1 MSRIRGSSP
10 IHAALRR
17 ARLLQR
23 CRVVNVKP
31 LAALA
36 CARVFMGGECVARSS
51 ALIHHRLLDVMGN
64 SFSIGSSLS
73 LTSGRIHQLYYPIG
87 NTHTRT
93 CFIFCFFCYVFF
105 SFNVCRRLAVVA
117 QQGWSDPPADL
128 LVLFMKGSG
137 WIIYGVHG
145 YLANVLLTLSSLSAR
160 GQFVLA
166 QQGSGLELMSGYSNL
181 CWRAQVGVRS
191 LRFLQR
197 ARTRVC
203 LQL

>member
-17 ARLLQR
+17 ARLSQR

-64 SFSIGSSLS
+64 SFSIGSSLVS
-73 LTSGRIHQLYYPIG
+73 HIWADTPTLLSYRKH
-87 NTHTRT
+87 THTQT
-93 CFIFCFFCYVFF
+93 CFSFFFCYVFF
-105 SFNVCRRLAVVA
+105 SFNVRHRLAVVT

-137 WIIYGVHG
+137 
-145 YLANVLLTLSSLSAR
+145 
-160 GQFVLA
+160 
-166 QQGSGLELMSGYSNL
+166 
-181 CWRAQVGVRS
+181 
-191 LRFLQR
+191 
-197 ARTRVC
+197 
-203 LQL
+203 